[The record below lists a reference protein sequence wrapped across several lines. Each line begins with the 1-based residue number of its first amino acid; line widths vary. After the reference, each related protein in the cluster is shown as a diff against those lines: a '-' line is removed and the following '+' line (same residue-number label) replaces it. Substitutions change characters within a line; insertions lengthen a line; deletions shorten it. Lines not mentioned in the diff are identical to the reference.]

1 VHRPARHALVALL
14 AALAALLGAPAGA
27 QATLE
32 TGEEVAPVH
41 YDGVQ
46 HLSYRYGPIDVKPGQ
61 NEIKFEPND
70 LKPQVPG
77 YITRFEPNLVY
88 ADGKR
93 GVPPVDVIHLHH
105 GVWAIDFQPVFAAGE
120 EKTIFQFPRGYGY
133 RYGPED
139 PWIMNHM
146 IHNLLPG
153 KDEVYMTYDIDFVPM
168 TAPAAQAIRPV
179 KLKWMDVAGT
189 RAWPVFDVKRRW
201 ARKDGKY
208 TFPDDARTA
217 AEKAK
222 IGPDHRWVPD
232 RDVTLIGT
240 AGHLHPGGL
249 HTDLHAW
256 RGAEKRHLFRSE
268 AKYWEPAGAV
278 SWDVAMTAT
287 PPDWMVRVK
296 RNDVLKISATYDAE
310 RASWYESMG
319 IMPIFYYEGH
329 DVGGTDPFEAPVK
342 TTGEITHGRLPEND
356 NHGGRFAIL
365 PDARKLLSARPPRSG
380 RALVDIR
387 DFVYRRGDLSLAGNA
402 QRPPVVRPGQSL
414 TFKNSDAGDDVYHT
428 ITACREPCNRDTGIA
443 YPLADG
449 RVDFDSGELG
459 FGPEFATPT
468 VNRDTWKTPKNLE
481 RGTYT
486 YFCRVHPF
494 MRGAFRV
501 KGKKGRRGDR

>member
-1 VHRPARHALVALL
+1 MLRLITPAALLAVALL
-14 AALAALLGAPAGA
+14 ALIAPSPASALGP
-27 QATLE
+27 
-32 TGEEVAPVH
+32 GEQVAPVD
-41 YDGVQ
+41 YPGVQ

-61 NEIKFEPND
+61 NDIRFEPND

-88 ADGKR
+88 ADTKR

-105 GVWAIDFQPVFAAGE
+105 GVWVIDFQPVFAAGE
-120 EKTIFQFPRGYGY
+120 EKTIFQMPRGFGWEHK
-133 RYGPED
+133 PESN
-139 PWIMNHM
+139 WIMNHM
-146 IHNLLPG
+146 IHNLLPNRD
-153 KDEVYMTYDIDFVPM
+153 KVWITYEIDFVPM
-168 TAPAAQAIRPV
+168 TEPAAQTIRPV
-179 KLKWMDVAGT
+179 KVKWMDVAGIDT
-189 RAWPVFDVKRRW
+189 WPVFDVKRQW
-201 ARKDGKY
+201 ANKRGTY
-208 TFPDDARTA
+208 TFPADARTA

-222 IGPDHRWVPD
+222 IGPDHKWVPD

-249 HTDLHAW
+249 YTDLHAW
-256 RGAEKRHLFRSE
+256 RSSQKRLLFRSE

-287 PPDWMVRVK
+287 RPDWMVRVK
-296 RNDVLKISATYDAE
+296 RNDILKISATYDAK

-319 IMPIFYYEGH
+319 IMPVFYYEGH

-356 NHGGRFAIL
+356 NHGGTMAIL
-365 PDARKLLSARPPRSG
+365 PDARKLLSSRTARSAG
-380 RALVDIR
+380 ALVEIR
-387 DFVYRRGDLSLAGNA
+387 DFLYARGDLSLTGRAL
-402 QRPPVVRPGQSL
+402 RPPTVRPGQSL
-414 TFKNSDAGDDVYHT
+414 TFKNVDAADDVYHT
-428 ITACREPCNRDTGIA
+428 ITACREPCNRETGIA

-468 VNRDTWKTPKNLE
+468 VNRDTWKTPKSL
-481 RGTYT
+481 RSGTYT

-501 KGKKGRRGDR
+501 KGRRGARR